1 MNYVPDATLLMA
13 ALDKLSQPRG
23 NVARQSAFRLSAIR
37 ANLMVDVNPTL
48 EGVASPR
55 RSLLKAR
62 RLSTEI
68 WGEKWCSEDQR
79 FSSWIEHWR
88 RNWVSIP

>member
-37 ANLMVDVNPTL
+37 AN
-48 EGVASPR
+48 
-55 RSLLKAR
+55 
-62 RLSTEI
+62 
-68 WGEKWCSEDQR
+68 
-79 FSSWIEHWR
+79 
-88 RNWVSIP
+88 